1 MARKEKRREERN
13 ADGSGCRVAFGVSA
27 RLVHV
32 LGTQTKRPNVLSDK
46 IEYRA
51 QISGVLVKQAVAL
64 VRIQ

>member
-1 MARKEKRREERN
+1 MGDQTK
-13 ADGSGCRVAFGVSA
+13 GSFAVAESRSGVCVSA
-27 RLVHV
+27 RRVHV
-32 LGTQTKRPNVLSDK
+32 LRTRRVDARAQLSDK